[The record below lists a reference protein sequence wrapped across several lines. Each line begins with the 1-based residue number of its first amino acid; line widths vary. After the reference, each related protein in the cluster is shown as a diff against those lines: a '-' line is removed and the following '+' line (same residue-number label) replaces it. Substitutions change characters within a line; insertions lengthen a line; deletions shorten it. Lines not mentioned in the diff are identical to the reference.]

1 MPVLDTLESKP
12 SLGRGNYT
20 HIHTHTHTH
29 THTHSRTWELYTYT
43 HTAWWV
49 FVYRIL
55 SKLIGR
61 VKWPLLRGWRAWLI
75 GSLPGKIAQENF
87 SSEPVSVSPSEQPK
101 FPSCEP
107 LELSRQDRTTE
118 STLGPQTPILL
129 VNCIPSCGDTQGWR
143 RTRKK
148 NRPYKRTTF
157 WLKWVVTTFNVLPAK
172 YSELFFW

>member
-12 SLGRGNYT
+12 SLGREGT
-20 HIHTHTHTH
+20 THTHTH
-29 THTHSRTWELYTYT
+29 THT

-49 FVYRIL
+49 FVYRSL

-61 VKWPLLRGWRAWLI
+61 VKWPLLRGWRAQLI

-87 SSEPVSVSPSEQPK
+87 SSEPVSASRSEQPK

-107 LELSRQDRTTE
+107 LELSCQDHTTE

-129 VNCIPSCGDTQGWR
+129 MNCIPNCGDTQGWR

-148 NRPYKRTTF
+148 NRPYESTTF

-172 YSELFFW
+172 YSEFFFWYVLLCIPDEFS